1 VGIGRVSQNERASG
15 TKKKDFAVEGETGT
29 MSEEKEKDIKKKERT
44 RKGEKLGRERGKK
57 RRSFAPRKF
66 REKTSVIKESVD

>member
-1 VGIGRVSQNERASG
+1 
-15 TKKKDFAVEGETGT
+15 
-29 MSEEKEKDIKKKERT
+29 MSEEKRDRYIKKKERT

-66 REKTSVIKESVD
+66 RETTSVIKESVG